1 LAASEIPKEAPMSDV
16 KTRPES
22 RTETSTAEPP
32 PEVAKDVTKG
42 VCSLPAQVE
51 RPLPPDLNPQRMRAI
66 ALHRNKWVNQTL
78 LGYHFQESERA
89 SETQKEAVRK
99 AFLQWKMLGIGL
111 DFVEVDAVEEAE
123 IRIAFEDAGSWSY
136 VGTYNL
142 EIPLG
147 QPTMNFGW
155 SLITDWGR
163 ATALHEIGHALGL
176 PHEHQNPRA
185 GIVWDEAQ
193 VYAYFMNT
201 DGWDREKT
209 YYNIIRK
216 IPPQD
221 IVGTRWDPDS
231 IMHYPFPAGLIKEPT
246 EYGTKGTAAN
256 TKLSPLDIAFI
267 RELYPGDAP
276 TEKTLRPMTLEQLDL
291 RAGQQADF
299 VIKPSV
305 TRNYHIQ
312 TVGTSDSKL
321 VLFERR
327 EGEPMFMAGDDD
339 SATDRNAKME
349 VRLIRGQT
357 YILRT
362 RLYYAAGTE
371 GFGVMMV

>member
-1 LAASEIPKEAPMSDV
+1 MNDDV
-16 KTRPES
+16 LTRPES
-22 RTETSTAEPP
+22 RPEASTAEPP
-32 PEVAKDVTKG
+32 PNVAKGMCT
-42 VCSLPAQVE
+42 LPTHVE
-51 RPLPPDLNPQRMRAI
+51 HPLPPDLKPQRMRAI
-66 ALHRNKWVNQTL
+66 ALNRNKWVNRTL
-78 LGYHFQESERA
+78 LGYHFLESERA

-99 AFLQWKMLGIGL
+99 GFLEWKKLGIGL
-111 DFVEVDAVEEAE
+111 DFVEVDAIEEAE
-123 IRIAFEDAGSWSY
+123 LRIAFENSGSWSY

-147 QPTMNFGW
+147 QPTMNLGW
-155 SLITDWGR
+155 NLTTDWGR

-193 VYAYFMNT
+193 VYTYFLTT

-231 IMHYPFPAGLIKEPT
+231 IMHYPFPAGLIKEPV
-246 EYGTKGTAAN
+246 EYAKKGTAAN
-256 TKLSPLDIAFI
+256 TKLSALDIAFI

-276 TEKTLRPMTLEQLDL
+276 PATTLRPMSLEPLDL

-299 VIKPSV
+299 IIKPSV
-305 TRNYHIQ
+305 TRDYHIQ

-321 VLFERR
+321 VLFEQR
-327 EGEPMFMAGDDD
+327 EGESRFLAGDDD
-339 SATDRNAKME
+339 SAVDRNATLHI
-349 VRLIRGQT
+349 RLTRGQT
-357 YILRT
+357 YFLRT
-362 RLYYAAGTE
+362 RLYYSDGTE